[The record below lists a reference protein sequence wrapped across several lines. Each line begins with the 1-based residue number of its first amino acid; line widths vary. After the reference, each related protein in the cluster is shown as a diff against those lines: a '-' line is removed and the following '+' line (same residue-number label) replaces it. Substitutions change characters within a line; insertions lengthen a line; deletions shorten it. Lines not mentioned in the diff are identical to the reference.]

1 MTIKYLK
8 KATKTASTDDTKTKE
23 IVQNLLKELEK
34 SKEEG
39 CKELTKKFDKY
50 DGEII
55 VSKEKI
61 EEIKKKLDQKTKDD
75 IRFSYDRVKKFA
87 EAQLKNYGQDFEV
100 ELSNGLYAGQKLV
113 PVNTAGCYIP
123 GGRYAHIASAVMSVT
138 TAKVAGVK
146 NIIACS
152 PPKENIGAHPSI
164 IYTADL
170 CGADVILNLGGV
182 PAIAAMT
189 YGLFGNAPADIL
201 VGPGN
206 QFVAEAKR
214 ILFGKV
220 GIDLFA
226 GPTEIGIIADET
238 ADPEIVAVD
247 LVGQAEHGYNSP
259 AWLYTTSQK
268 LADTVMKRV
277 PELIDELPE
286 VPRLSAEAAWRDYG
300 EVILCD
306 TNEEMVKVSDDYAP
320 EHLEL
325 QTKNLKWFAMPAV
338 AGMAL
343 DLGGIQYTAAPSN
356 GFYMGTEIGS
366 LNLSDK
372 RRYNILPMVAKMMEL
387 DVSEERTLWRDKALV
402 EVNIAVLYSFK
413 KQGVRMLDHHALSEF
428 FMRFNEE
435 EEKMVVDQPT
445 EHRQE
450 SIVHTVSD
458 TVMESCAPLMQLMVT
473 LVVRIWPLEYWS
485 PPVMSLC
492 CRGQWMMWRVH
503 REESGGKKRGEKRKT
518 NASSVFRFP
527 TCLFQEMRKI
537 DTRCPQIATLC
548 GLNDHKASLT
558 SRLVLCCCCSTQT
571 LQTPQRLL
579 LPFPATCSFW
589 IAPPRL
595 SHALVLW
602 RNFVFQRTISAT

>member
-8 KATKTASTDDTKTKE
+8 KASKTASTDDTKTKD

-61 EEIKKKLDQKTKDD
+61 EEINKNLDQKTKDD
-75 IRFSYDRVKKFA
+75 IKFSYDRVRKFA
-87 EAQLKNYGQDFEV
+87 EAQLANYGKDFEV
-100 ELSNGLYAGQKLV
+100 ELSIGLYAGLKLV

-152 PPKENIGAHPSI
+152 PPKEGIGAHPSI
-164 IYTADL
+164 IYTANL

-189 YGLFGNAPADIL
+189 YGMFGNAPADIL

-259 AWLYTTSQK
+259 CWLYTTSKK
-268 LADTVMKRV
+268 LADEVMKRV
-277 PELIDELPE
+277 PELIEKLPE

-306 TNEEMVKVSDDYAP
+306 TDEEMVKVSDDYAP
-320 EHLEL
+320 EHLEI
-325 QTKNLKWFAMPAV
+325 QTKNLEWFHKR
-338 AGMAL
+338 L
-343 DLGGIQYTAAPSN
+343 KNY
-356 GFYMGTEIGS
+356 GS
-366 LNLSDK
+366 LFIGEETTVAYGDK
-372 RRYNILPMVAKMMEL
+372 CSGTNHILPTKGAGKYTGGWFVGKFIK
-387 DVSEERTLWRDKALV
+387 TL
-402 EVNIAVLYSFK
+402 S
-413 KQGVRMLDHHALSEF
+413 
-428 FMRFNEE
+428 
-435 EEKMVVDQPT
+435 
-445 EHRQE
+445 
-450 SIVHTVSD
+450 
-458 TVMESCAPLMQLMVT
+458 
-473 LVVRIWPLEYWS
+473 
-485 PPVMSLC
+485 
-492 CRGQWMMWRVH
+492 
-503 REESGGKKRGEKRKT
+503 
-518 NASSVFRFP
+518 
-527 TCLFQEMRKI
+527 
-537 DTRCPQIATLC
+537 
-548 GLNDHKASLT
+548 
-558 SRLVLCCCCSTQT
+558 
-571 LQTPQRLL
+571 
-579 LPFPATCSFW
+579 
-589 IAPPRL
+589 
-595 SHALVLW
+595 
-602 RNFVFQRTISAT
+602 FQRMTKESTKEVGSAAARISRYEGMEAHARTGDVRLRKYGYSNE

>member
-61 EEIKKKLDQKTKDD
+61 EDIKKKLDQKTKDD

-268 LADTVMKRV
+268 LADAVMKRV
-277 PELIDELPE
+277 PELIEELPG

-325 QTKNLKWFAMPAV
+325 QTKNLKWFHEK
-338 AGMAL
+338 L
-343 DLGGIQYTAAPSN
+343 KNY
-356 GFYMGTEIGS
+356 GS
-366 LNLSDK
+366 LFIGEETTVAYGDK
-372 RRYNILPMVAKMMEL
+372 CSGTNHILPTKGAGKYTGGLFVGKFIK
-387 DVSEERTLWRDKALV
+387 TL
-402 EVNIAVLYSFK
+402 S
-413 KQGVRMLDHHALSEF
+413 
-428 FMRFNEE
+428 
-435 EEKMVVDQPT
+435 
-445 EHRQE
+445 
-450 SIVHTVSD
+450 
-458 TVMESCAPLMQLMVT
+458 
-473 LVVRIWPLEYWS
+473 
-485 PPVMSLC
+485 
-492 CRGQWMMWRVH
+492 
-503 REESGGKKRGEKRKT
+503 
-518 NASSVFRFP
+518 
-527 TCLFQEMRKI
+527 
-537 DTRCPQIATLC
+537 
-548 GLNDHKASLT
+548 
-558 SRLVLCCCCSTQT
+558 
-571 LQTPQRLL
+571 
-579 LPFPATCSFW
+579 
-589 IAPPRL
+589 
-595 SHALVLW
+595 
-602 RNFVFQRTISAT
+602 FQRMTKESTKEVGAAAARISRYEGMEAHARTGDVRLRKYGYSN

>member
-61 EEIKKKLDQKTKDD
+61 EDIKKKLDQKTKDD

-152 PPKENIGAHPSI
+152 PPKQNIGAHPSI

-268 LADTVMKRV
+268 LADAVMKRV
-277 PELIDELPE
+277 PELIEELPE

-325 QTKNLKWFAMPAV
+325 QTKNLKWFHEK
-338 AGMAL
+338 L
-343 DLGGIQYTAAPSN
+343 KNY
-356 GFYMGTEIGS
+356 GS
-366 LNLSDK
+366 LFIGEETTVAYGDK
-372 RRYNILPMVAKMMEL
+372 CSGTNHILPTKGAGKYTGGLFVGKFIK
-387 DVSEERTLWRDKALV
+387 TL
-402 EVNIAVLYSFK
+402 S
-413 KQGVRMLDHHALSEF
+413 
-428 FMRFNEE
+428 
-435 EEKMVVDQPT
+435 
-445 EHRQE
+445 
-450 SIVHTVSD
+450 
-458 TVMESCAPLMQLMVT
+458 
-473 LVVRIWPLEYWS
+473 
-485 PPVMSLC
+485 
-492 CRGQWMMWRVH
+492 
-503 REESGGKKRGEKRKT
+503 
-518 NASSVFRFP
+518 
-527 TCLFQEMRKI
+527 
-537 DTRCPQIATLC
+537 
-548 GLNDHKASLT
+548 
-558 SRLVLCCCCSTQT
+558 
-571 LQTPQRLL
+571 
-579 LPFPATCSFW
+579 
-589 IAPPRL
+589 
-595 SHALVLW
+595 
-602 RNFVFQRTISAT
+602 FQRMTKESTKEVGAAAARISRYEGMEAHARTGDVRLRKYGYSN

>member
-39 CKELTKKFDKY
+39 CKELTNKFDKY

-61 EEIKKKLDQKTKDD
+61 EDIKKKLDQKTKDD
-75 IRFSYDRVKKFA
+75 VRFSYDRVKKFA

-100 ELSNGLYAGQKLV
+100 ELSKGLYAGQKLV

-152 PPKENIGAHPSI
+152 PPKEKVGAHPSI

-259 AWLYTTSQK
+259 CWLYTTSK
-268 LADTVMKRV
+268 RIADEVIKRV
-277 PELIDELPE
+277 PELIEKLPE

-306 TNEEMVKVSDDYAP
+306 TDEEMVKVSDDYAP

-325 QTKNLKWFAMPAV
+325 QTKNLEWFHKK
-338 AGMAL
+338 L
-343 DLGGIQYTAAPSN
+343 KNY
-356 GFYMGTEIGS
+356 GS
-366 LNLSDK
+366 LFIGEETTVAYGDK
-372 RRYNILPMVAKMMEL
+372 CSGTNHILPTKGAGKYTGGLFVGKFIK
-387 DVSEERTLWRDKALV
+387 TL
-402 EVNIAVLYSFK
+402 S
-413 KQGVRMLDHHALSEF
+413 
-428 FMRFNEE
+428 
-435 EEKMVVDQPT
+435 
-445 EHRQE
+445 
-450 SIVHTVSD
+450 
-458 TVMESCAPLMQLMVT
+458 
-473 LVVRIWPLEYWS
+473 
-485 PPVMSLC
+485 
-492 CRGQWMMWRVH
+492 
-503 REESGGKKRGEKRKT
+503 
-518 NASSVFRFP
+518 
-527 TCLFQEMRKI
+527 
-537 DTRCPQIATLC
+537 
-548 GLNDHKASLT
+548 
-558 SRLVLCCCCSTQT
+558 
-571 LQTPQRLL
+571 
-579 LPFPATCSFW
+579 
-589 IAPPRL
+589 
-595 SHALVLW
+595 
-602 RNFVFQRTISAT
+602 FQRMTKESTKEVGSAAARISRYEGMEAHARTGDVRLKKYGYSQK

>member
-23 IVQNLLKELEK
+23 IVQSLLKELEK

-61 EEIKKKLDQKTKDD
+61 EDIKKKLDQKTKDD
-75 IRFSYDRVKKFA
+75 VKFSYDRVKKFA

-100 ELSNGLYAGQKLV
+100 ELSKGLYAGQKLV

-152 PPKENIGAHPSI
+152 PPKEKVGAHPSI

-259 AWLYTTSQK
+259 CWLYTTSK
-268 LADTVMKRV
+268 KIADEVMKRV
-277 PELIDELPE
+277 PELIEKLPE

-306 TNEEMVKVSDDYAP
+306 TDEEMVKVSDDYAP
-320 EHLEL
+320 EHLEI
-325 QTKNLKWFAMPAV
+325 QTKNLEWFHKR
-338 AGMAL
+338 L
-343 DLGGIQYTAAPSN
+343 KNY
-356 GFYMGTEIGS
+356 GS
-366 LNLSDK
+366 LFIGEETTVAYGDK
-372 RRYNILPMVAKMMEL
+372 CSGTNHILPTKGAGKYTGGLFVGKFIK
-387 DVSEERTLWRDKALV
+387 TL
-402 EVNIAVLYSFK
+402 S
-413 KQGVRMLDHHALSEF
+413 
-428 FMRFNEE
+428 
-435 EEKMVVDQPT
+435 
-445 EHRQE
+445 
-450 SIVHTVSD
+450 
-458 TVMESCAPLMQLMVT
+458 
-473 LVVRIWPLEYWS
+473 
-485 PPVMSLC
+485 
-492 CRGQWMMWRVH
+492 
-503 REESGGKKRGEKRKT
+503 
-518 NASSVFRFP
+518 
-527 TCLFQEMRKI
+527 
-537 DTRCPQIATLC
+537 
-548 GLNDHKASLT
+548 
-558 SRLVLCCCCSTQT
+558 
-571 LQTPQRLL
+571 
-579 LPFPATCSFW
+579 
-589 IAPPRL
+589 
-595 SHALVLW
+595 
-602 RNFVFQRTISAT
+602 FQRMTKESTKEVGSAAARISRYEGMEAHARTGDVRLKKYGYSQK